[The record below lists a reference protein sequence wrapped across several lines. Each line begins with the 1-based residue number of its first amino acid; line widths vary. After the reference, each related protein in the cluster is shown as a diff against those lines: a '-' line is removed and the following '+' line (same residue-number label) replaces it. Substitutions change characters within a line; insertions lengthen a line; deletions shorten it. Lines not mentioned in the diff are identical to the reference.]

1 MLIRTQNGINYTE
14 SFDGRRTW
22 TTPADYWIPSPSA
35 LMYLGK
41 FPSGNFFLIHHYQFE
56 KRDHMSVLLSHDE
69 GRSYDHVL
77 LLDER
82 FPVAYPVV
90 FLDGDKVYAVYDR
103 ARYGY
108 KEIHMAVFREEN
120 VLAGRCV
127 TEGAGLKR
135 VGPRQAVHSA
145 LRKSGRIV
153 SGRGNTAHQWIPA
166 AMGLHRKR
174 AIFQIRK
181 RRRIYRIP
189 SNTRWPR
196 CFAALCIFPLA
207 VCGDI
212 NDKKTG
218 ADTTVA
224 GTESQ
229 FLRQLLTRLR
239 SATPTLRRPVSTREG
254 SSASWN
260 ARWFWEPTSIMKPL
274 PKRRLVMSSMT
285 RSISGTA

>member
-1 MLIRTQNGINYTE
+1 MSAPTAAYDAYSATQNGINYTE

-108 KEIHMAVFREEN
+108 KESIW
-120 VLAGRCV
+120 L
-127 TEGAGLKR
+127 
-135 VGPRQAVHSA
+135 
-145 LRKSGRIV
+145 
-153 SGRGNTAHQWIPA
+153 
-166 AMGLHRKR
+166 
-174 AIFQIRK
+174 
-181 RRRIYRIP
+181 
-189 SNTRWPR
+189 
-196 CFAALCIFPLA
+196 
-207 VCGDI
+207 
-212 NDKKTG
+212 
-218 ADTTVA
+218 
-224 GTESQ
+224 
-229 FLRQLLTRLR
+229 
-239 SATPTLRRPVSTREG
+239 
-254 SSASWN
+254 SSA
-260 ARWFWEPTSIMKPL
+260 
-274 PKRRLVMSSMT
+274 RRMCWPAVV
-285 RSISGTA
+285 

>member
-1 MLIRTQNGINYTE
+1 MRRRHGLQAHCAPRRGWLFPVSIWHNFPTRFNHTGREESSIYTSNDGGETLTYLGGVQVPTSTFDVNYICERADGSLLMLIRTQNGINYTE

-196 CFAALCIFPLA
+196 CFAALCF
-207 VCGDI
+207 
-212 NDKKTG
+212 
-218 ADTTVA
+218 
-224 GTESQ
+224 S
-229 FLRQLLTRLR
+229 R
-239 SATPTLRRPVSTREG
+239 SLCA
-254 SSASWN
+254 A
-260 ARWFWEPTSIMKPL
+260 I
-274 PKRRLVMSSMT
+274 
-285 RSISGTA
+285 